1 MTKISAKI
9 ILLALLV
16 IATCGFILKMPVRYS
31 HELSQI
37 MLKKEILA
45 KTPSR
50 KIVFV
55 GGSNLLAGL
64 DSQLVQEKLHYNVV
78 NMGLYQG
85 FGISFLLEQ
94 TKPYINS
101 GDIVVI
107 VPEYTLLLID
117 GWFWPFDD
125 HAIKWS
131 LALSPASALEQ
142 IYLKRGK
149 WDLLLKSFSEL
160 SRDKLLAMTTCI
172 ASGKMADLYGH
183 GYLYGY
189 MHIDQRGDARHY
201 TEKKV
206 PLEKMEWYG
215 HKYSKSI
222 TDATK
227 TKDLNAFASF
237 ARSKNAQVYFMFSI
251 YPQELFDA
259 NKEAFTNAYGELQQ
273 KLNFSIL
280 GAPNDFAYPIEY
292 FTDTPNHLSLAGKK
306 IRTEKIVELLR
317 MELKATSGQP

>member
-37 MLKKEILA
+37 ILKKEILA
-45 KTPSR
+45 KTPST

-64 DSQLVQEKLHYNVV
+64 DSKLVQEKLHYNVV

-94 TKPYINS
+94 AKQYINS

-107 VPEYTLLLID
+107 IPEYTLLLID
-117 GWFWPFDD
+117 DWFWPFDD

-160 SRDKLLAMTTCI
+160 SRDRLLAMTRCI
-172 ASGKMADLYGH
+172 ASGKMADLYG
-183 GYLYGY
+183 
-189 MHIDQRGDARHY
+189 
-201 TEKKV
+201 
-206 PLEKMEWYG
+206 
-215 HKYSKSI
+215 
-222 TDATK
+222 
-227 TKDLNAFASF
+227 
-237 ARSKNAQVYFMFSI
+237 
-251 YPQELFDA
+251 
-259 NKEAFTNAYGELQQ
+259 
-273 KLNFSIL
+273 
-280 GAPNDFAYPIEY
+280 
-292 FTDTPNHLSLAGKK
+292 
-306 IRTEKIVELLR
+306 
-317 MELKATSGQP
+317 